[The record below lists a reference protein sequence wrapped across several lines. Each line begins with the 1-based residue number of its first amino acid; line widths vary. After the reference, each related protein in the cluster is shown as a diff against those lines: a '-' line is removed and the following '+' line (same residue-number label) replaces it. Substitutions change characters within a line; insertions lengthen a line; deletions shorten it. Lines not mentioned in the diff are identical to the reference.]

1 MEKVS
6 IIIPVYNVQQY
17 LSQCLDSILNQSYT
31 NWEAIL
37 VDDGSTDLSV
47 CICDAYTQRDAR
59 FVVIHQKNSGA
70 ACAKNAGLDAVS
82 GDFVAFID
90 SDDYVESD
98 WLNTA
103 ISAAREYDVDVVEFD
118 FDEVYRNE
126 SKRVNSFTEC
136 TTFSAESYL
145 DQYVNAWPNSLFWN
159 KLFRA
164 ELVKNIRFKSERR
177 CIDDEF
183 FTYKA
188 VSGARLIVRIPDVLY
203 HYRQRVS
210 SAVYNPKNRHQIA
223 NDSLDVLIERYLWIC
238 SRFPK
243 LRRTYLEHDIQIL
256 FYFSTFS
263 HTEETALKFRRISNF
278 YLHEAIRH
286 PAGISLLKT
295 VVKLQFIST
304 EYLRRERP
312 PITENKDMGAYFQ

>member
-17 LSQCLDSILNQSYT
+17 LSQCLDSIMNQIYT

-37 VDDGSTDLSV
+37 VDDGSTDLS
-47 CICDAYTQRDAR
+47 CDICDAYARRDTR
-59 FVVIHQKNSGA
+59 FVVIHQENSGA
-70 ACAKNAGLDAVS
+70 ACAKNAGLDAAS
-82 GDFVAFID
+82 GDFVAFLD
-90 SDDYVESD
+90 SDDYVD
-98 WLNTA
+98 PNWLNTT
-103 ISAAREYDVDVVEFD
+103 ISAMRKYDADVIEFD
-118 FDEVYRNE
+118 FDKVYRNE
-126 SKRVNSFTEC
+126 SKCVNSFAEC

-145 DQYVNAWPNSLFWN
+145 DQFVKAWTSSLFWN

-164 ELVKNIRFKSERR
+164 ELVKNVRFKSERR

-188 VSGARLIVRIPDVLY
+188 VTDARRIVRIPDVLY
-203 HYRQRVS
+203 HYRQRAS
-210 SAVYNPKNRHQIA
+210 SAVYNPKNQHQIA
-223 NDSLDVLIERYLWIC
+223 NDSLDVLIERYFWIC
-238 SRFPK
+238 SHFPK
-243 LRRTYLEHDIQIL
+243 LRRTYLVHDIQIL

-286 PAGISLLKT
+286 PAGISILKSA
-295 VVKLQFIST
+295 VKLQFIST
-304 EYLRRERP
+304 KYLRREHP
-312 PITENKDMGAYFQ
+312 PMSEKKEIGAYFQ